1 MKELIEKDVAL
12 NVLEICGYK
21 KAASLISELPP
32 VDGDWIPCSERM
44 PEPDRE
50 VLVATYGSDMVFCQK
65 GEDVIDAIRRQNREI
80 KNVTLAF
87 VSIDDGCWYSSDYM
101 PLIVHP
107 TYWKPKP
114 EAPDYPKEAMK

>member
-1 MKELIEKDVAL
+1 MKKLIEKDVAM

-21 KAASLISELPP
+21 KAASLISELPAAE
-32 VDGDWIPCSERM
+32 GDWIPCSERM

-50 VLVATYGSDMVFCQK
+50 VLVATYGSDIVWCQD

-87 VSIDDGCWYSSDYM
+87 VSPDDGCWYGLDWS
-101 PLIVHP
+101 PLMVHP

-114 EAPDYPKEAMK
+114 EAPDYPKEAME